1 MTQTE
6 NFQQLTVPEISKIG
20 DDLYEL
26 EWDEGIHVKI
36 NQFYAHRDKNI
47 DAEIT
52 ITDYHESNVH
62 ILGPQ
67 RFSLTK
73 SPRALLNDLKEES
86 SRDDWSKRMKQISYL
101 VLKDYRQGQ
110 PIMNLGSQPRPT
122 APRHRLAPVAYEGEA
137 TLVYGTGGIGKS
149 MLVLYFAHLIHNGIG
164 DVAGLESVVQ
174 GNVLYVDYET
184 NWQTNWLRSYDVLQG
199 LGLPSETAEDRE
211 KHMVKYWYGRH
222 ALVNH
227 VQELQEQ
234 IARENIQVVII
245 DSAGPACGGTPED
258 ANSAL
263 SYFSALR
270 AIAPANKSLTT
281 ITIGHVA
288 KGFQGAQSGPFGS
301 VYWVNYPRST
311 WELRKSQKTG
321 DSKIDLTLHHR
332 KTNLGRLL
340 NAMGFSMDFNN
351 GLKVDKRTAKER
363 KGGATAQVTKILEE
377 YRDDG
382 HELYKDGMT
391 TIDLLEELEIDKT
404 KAQSLSATLSRD
416 SRVSFNRD
424 LNKWQLVTW

>member
-1 MTQTE
+1 MTE
-6 NFQQLTVPEISKIG
+6 DNYDQLTVPEITKIG

-26 EWDEGIHVKI
+26 EWEEGIHVKI
-36 NQFYAHRDKNI
+36 NQFYAHRDKNL

-52 ITDYHESNVH
+52 IQDFYESNPH

-86 SRDDWSKRMKQISYL
+86 NREDWSKRMKQISYL
-101 VLKDYRQGQ
+101 VLQDYRKGQ
-110 PIMNLGSQPRPT
+110 PIMSLGEQSRPT
-122 APRHRLAPVAYEGEA
+122 APRHRLSPIAYEGEA

-149 MLVLYFAHLIHNGIG
+149 MLVLYFAHLIHNGMG
-164 DVAGLESVVQ
+164 DIAGLESVVQ
-174 GNVLYVDYET
+174 GNVLYIDYET
-184 NWQTNWLRSYDVLQG
+184 NWQTNWLRSYDVLRG
-199 LGLPSETAEDRE
+199 LGLPSESQDDRA

-234 IARENIQVVII
+234 ITRENIEVVIV

-270 AIAPANKSLTT
+270 AIAPVNKPLTT

-311 WELRKSQKTG
+311 WELRKSQKE
-321 DSKIDLTLHHR
+321 DSPTIDLTLWHR
-332 KTNLGRLL
+332 KTNLGMLHS
-340 NAMGFSMDFNN
+340 AMGFGMDFKD
-351 GLKVDKRTAKER
+351 GLKVTARTAKER
-363 KGGATAQVTKILEE
+363 TGGLVAQVTSALSDYKESGHSL
-377 YRDDG
+377 YR
-382 HELYKDGMT
+382 DGMT
-391 TIDLLEELEIDKT
+391 TDDILDDLKIGVDKRG
-404 KAQSLSATLSRD
+404 SLSTTLSRD
-416 SRVSFNRD
+416 SRVSFNRSIE
-424 LNKWQLVTW
+424 KWQLAEW